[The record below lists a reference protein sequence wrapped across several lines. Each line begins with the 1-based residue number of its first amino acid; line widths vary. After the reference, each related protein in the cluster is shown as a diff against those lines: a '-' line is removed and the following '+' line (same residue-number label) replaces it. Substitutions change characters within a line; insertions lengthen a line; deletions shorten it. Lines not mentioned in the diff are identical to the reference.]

1 MEEGIMKRVRVIQ
14 TAVAAVLFAGPSLA
28 TTAAWAGHDHY
39 VVTPNGECHQV
50 AQGQTAIGEADHG
63 GFHRF
68 HDNVHRDATG
78 ESTAAPYELGDGHS
92 RVVVYRDDCA
102 AP

>member
-1 MEEGIMKRVRVIQ
+1 MGKRLMQ
-14 TAVAAVLFAGPSLA
+14 GMVAAVMIGGLTISG
-28 TTAAWAGHDHY
+28 TAAWAGHDHY

-50 AQGQTAIGEADHG
+50 AGGQTAINDPDHG
-63 GFHRF
+63 GYHRF

-78 ESTAAPYELGDGHS
+78 GSTGAPYELGDGHS

>member
-1 MEEGIMKRVRVIQ
+1 MTRVRLIK
-14 TAVAAVLFAGPSLA
+14 TAAAAMLFTGTSLA
-28 TTAAWAGHDHY
+28 TAPAWAAHDHY
-39 VVTPNGECHQV
+39 VVTPNGDCHQV
-50 AQGQTAIGEADHG
+50 ARGQTAIGDADHG

-78 ESTAAPYELGDGHS
+78 GSTAAPYELGDGHS
-92 RVVVYRDDCA
+92 QVVVYRDDCA